1 MKANL
6 KLKSFGRD
14 CARQL
19 IYALR
24 IYPLQIL
31 SAGLVSALFFL
42 MLMFSLF
49 LPHNGTTT
57 ARNNHTHNFN
67 FKIKP

>member
-1 MKANL
+1 
-6 KLKSFGRD
+6 
-14 CARQL
+14 
-19 IYALR
+19 
-24 IYPLQIL
+24 
-31 SAGLVSALFFL
+31 LVSALFFL